1 METLNLLAAISSIA
15 SFLVSV
21 FGVWKVWP
29 LYKDW
34 KLRREAWDLYVH
46 LRTQAGPHIHTKIW
60 EFTPGTRGFELAEH
74 LVDEGKLVRRVM
86 GTYGLWASDLDR
98 HTPQ

>member
-21 FGVWKVWP
+21 FGVWKIWP

-34 KLRREAWDLYVH
+34 KLRREAWDLYVY
-46 LRTQAGPHIHTKIW
+46 LRTDAGSDIYTRAWDFK
-60 EFTPGTRGFELAEH
+60 PGTRGFQLAEH
-74 LVDEGKLVRRVM
+74 LVDEGKLFRRAM
-86 GTYGLWASDLDR
+86 GSYGLWVSELER
-98 HTPQ
+98 GGNP